1 MKSGKL
7 YMANLS
13 LSIGSV
19 FGKISD
25 VLFPPSNVLGIDIGT
40 TSIKVV
46 ELNQQNGVI
55 TLQNYGMLEN
65 FGHLERENA
74 AIQTSSLKIMD
85 EMTASL
91 LKELLKAMGQS
102 SRNVVFSLPAFSSFV
117 TVMELPSVSEKEVV
131 RAIPYEARQY
141 VPFPLTEVV
150 LDWEILSPLPGVAAG
165 RTEVLLIA
173 VLQEVVNKYYRI
185 AELAGLKLKALELE
199 PLSLARAMVGQDPTA
214 TIVIDMGAR
223 ATSIS
228 IVDEK
233 NVRLTH
239 DIDTAGNDLTM
250 SVARG
255 LNISPIKAEELK
267 RARGLSV
274 ASDQQ
279 FLPALMTPILDSV
292 INEVKKM
299 MRRYM
304 DHTRRDIKKAV
315 LTGGAV
321 LPPGIKE
328 YFAKELGIDTLLGNP
343 FANVSYNHM
352 LEPIIKES
360 GNEYSVALGAAL
372 KGFKK

>member
-7 YMANLS
+7 SMANLS
-13 LSIGSV
+13 QSIESV

-343 FANVSYNHM
+343 FAHVSYNHM

>member
-7 YMANLS
+7 SMANLS
-13 LSIGSV
+13 QSIESV

-131 RAIPYEARQY
+131 QAIPYEARQY

-223 ATSIS
+223 VTSIS

-343 FANVSYNHM
+343 FAHVSYNHM

>member
-1 MKSGKL
+1 
-7 YMANLS
+7 MANLS
-13 LSIGSV
+13 QSIESV

-141 VPFPLTEVV
+141 VPLPLTEVV

-165 RTEVLLIA
+165 RAEVLLIA

-250 SVARG
+250 FVARG

-315 LTGGAV
+315 LTGCAV

-343 FANVSYNHM
+343 FAHVSYNHM